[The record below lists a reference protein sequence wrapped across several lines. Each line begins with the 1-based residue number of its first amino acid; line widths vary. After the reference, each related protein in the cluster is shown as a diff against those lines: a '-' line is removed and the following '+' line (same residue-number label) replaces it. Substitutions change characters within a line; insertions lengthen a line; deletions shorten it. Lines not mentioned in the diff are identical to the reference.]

1 MGKSKALISGIS
13 GQDGSYLAELLLRKG
28 YEVHG
33 IIRRTSSI
41 NTRRLDHLYESQVNE
56 NRNLF
61 LHYGDVTD
69 ASRITN
75 LVWEIRPH
83 EIYNLAAQSHVRVSF
98 DEPLYTAD
106 STALGA
112 LRLLEAIRQSSIDCR
127 FYQAS
132 SSEMFGS
139 SHPPQSESTIMK
151 PRSPYAA
158 SKLFAHEITKNYRDA
173 YGIHASNGILF
184 NHESPRRGETFVTR
198 KIAIAAAAISR
209 GNQTVIELGNLS
221 ARRDWGYAPD
231 FVVGMWK
238 MLQEDEPGDY
248 VLGTGKDASVLDFLK
263 ASFHTAGL
271 DYEKYLQ
278 TNQRLE
284 RPTEV
289 DYLLADPSFALQRL
303 AWDTDVDALKLAQ
316 MMTEHELEA
325 SGKFLL
331 DSPKSET
338 WKRELG

>member
-1 MGKSKALISGIS
+1 MRKVKALVTGIS
-13 GQDGSYLAELLLRKG
+13 GQDGSYLAELLLKKG

-33 IIRRTSSI
+33 IIRRSSSI
-41 NTRRLDHLYESQVNE
+41 NTRRLDHLYESPVNK
-56 NRNLF
+56 NRSLV

-75 LVWEIRPH
+75 LIWEIRPD

-98 DEPLYTAD
+98 DEPMYTAD

-112 LRLLEAIRQSSIDCR
+112 LRILEAIRQSGIDCK

-139 SHPPQSESTIMK
+139 SEPPQSESTFMK
-151 PRSPYAA
+151 PRSPYAV
-158 SKLFAHEITKNYRDA
+158 SKLFAHEITKNYREA

-198 KIAIAAAAISR
+198 KIALAAAAISR
-209 GNQTVIELGNLS
+209 GEQTVIELGNLT

-231 FVVGMWK
+231 FVVGMWR
-238 MLQEDEPGDY
+238 MLQQDEPGDY
-248 VLGTGKDASVLDFLK
+248 VLGTGKDASVLDFLE
-263 ASFHTAGL
+263 ASFDAAGL
-271 DYEKYLQ
+271 DFENYLR
-278 TNQRLE
+278 TDQRLE

-289 DYLLADPSFALQRL
+289 DHLLSDPSLARQTL
-303 AWDTDVDALKLAQ
+303 AWETDVDALKLAQ
-316 MMTEHELEA
+316 MMTEHEINA
-325 SGKFLL
+325 SGTFLL
-331 DSPKSET
+331 DSPQSKT
-338 WKRELG
+338 WKNELG